1 MVISGLGASDSS
13 SLITSNA
20 ASTSSASVSSN
31 ATASSNDGI
40 SLDLEFVNSVSDGVQ
55 RFTENS
61 NTGHLLYELNAGIL
75 GDGSLSDVQ
84 SEIDTYT
91 SSLASSNIYESVYT
105 APSASFLS
113 DLNALKTDAAS
124 GNLAAA
130 ASDLANAKLASP
142 AVAENGAD
150 PTSLASVILEGT
162 NDTADYLQT
171 QGYSAVNAK
180 AEANAITLAFTPS
193 LGLGGSTAG
202 EPPSDPTV
210 TSEITSLATSAA
222 TRDSS
227 TTGGTSDPMFNI
239 IESLLQSTAVSDS
252 ASLQTLALLNSLYAT
267 NGATSTATSKDAA
280 SATTVSS
287 YA

>member
-1 MVISGLGASDSS
+1 VLDNGNLSS
-13 SLITSNA
+13 
-20 ASTSSASVSSN
+20 
-31 ATASSNDGI
+31 
-40 SLDLEFVNSVSDGVQ
+40 
-55 RFTENS
+55 
-61 NTGHLLYELNAGIL
+61 
-75 GDGSLSDVQ
+75 VQ

-91 SSLASSNIYESVYT
+91 NSLASSNVYESVYS
-105 APSASFLS
+105 APSASFLA
-113 DLNALKTDAAS
+113 DLKALKSDAAS
-124 GNLAAA
+124 GNLTAA
-130 ASDLANAKLASP
+130 ASDLGKAKLAAP
-142 AVAENGAD
+142 QYFMGAVEAGDTAGE
-150 PTSLASVILEGT
+150 ASIIQEGT

-280 SATTVSS
+280 STPSVSS